1 MPRVPLASFWENF
14 GATLKKEKDWEIPA
28 IFKDFASECEAVRKG
43 VGLLDLSFRAK
54 IEVTGKD
61 RVSFLHNL
69 LTNDI
74 QGLGLGSGCYAMLL
88 NAQGRILADMNVSV
102 FANSI
107 LLEMEGGLEKKV
119 LGHLEKLHVTEDAA
133 FREVTEEW
141 ILLSLQG
148 PRSEALVG
156 ALIHGPVMVTEE
168 FRHTNFQI
176 LETPATLIRRSVTG
190 EKGFH
195 LLIPKEKGEPI
206 VKRILEVGK
215 LYGIRPV
222 GSGAYEILRIE
233 AGIPRYGIDMD
244 ETAMLPE
251 TGLESVAASET
262 KGCYPGQEVVAR
274 IKTYGG
280 LNRKLVGLIFEKGGL
295 PKTKD
300 KIFKEKE
307 EVGFVTSAC
316 HSPTLGKGIALAY
329 LKKGY
334 FDKAVDVS
342 ILAPRHPISAQVIPL
357 PFRKDNP

>member
-1 MPRVPLASFWENF
+1 
-14 GATLKKEKDWEIPA
+14 
-28 IFKDFASECEAVRKG
+28 
-43 VGLLDLSFRAK
+43 
-54 IEVTGKD
+54 
-61 RVSFLHNL
+61 
-69 LTNDI
+69 
-74 QGLGLGSGCYAMLL
+74 MLL

-107 LLEMEGGLEKKV
+107 LLEMEGGLEKEV
-119 LGHLEKLHVTEDAA
+119 LGHFEKLHVTEDVH
-133 FREVTEEW
+133 FREVTEGW

-176 LETPATLIRRSVTG
+176 LDTPATLIRRSVTA

-206 VKRILEVGK
+206 VKRILEVGQ
-215 LYGIRPV
+215 LYGARPV

-244 ETAMLPE
+244 ETVMLSE
-251 TGLESVAASET
+251 TGLESIAASET

-280 LNRKLVGLIFEKGGL
+280 LNRRLCGLVFEKGAL
-295 PKTKD
+295 PRTVD
-300 KIFKEKE
+300 KVLKGKE
-307 EVGFVTSAC
+307 EIGFVTSAC

-334 FDKAVDVS
+334 FDSDGEVS
-342 ILAPRHPISAQVIPL
+342 IVSTPQAIPAKITTL
-357 PFRKDNP
+357 PFYKSSITNS